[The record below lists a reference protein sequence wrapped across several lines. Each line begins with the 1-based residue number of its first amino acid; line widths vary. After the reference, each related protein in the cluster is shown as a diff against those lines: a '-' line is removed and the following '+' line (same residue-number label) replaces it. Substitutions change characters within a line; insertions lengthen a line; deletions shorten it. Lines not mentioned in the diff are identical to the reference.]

1 MARVRAGCRFDSGTV
16 RRRLIRAG
24 KLGGCGLC
32 CVRMGAAFGTG
43 RDGFCGEGCKNGLGE
58 ERGMRVNRLRG
69 IFGLAVTLSIFA
81 AASCAAVGAM
91 AIGSVSAASLAA
103 AMPLQSALATSSA
116 VAALNGVAQQPAAT
130 APAMM
135 QVVGTVKAIAGNVF
149 TLTLDSGA
157 EVLVTVSEATKIV
170 QVAPGSKDLKSAT
183 PIQLTD

>member
-103 AMPLQSALATSSA
+103 AMPLQSALATLSA
-116 VAALNGVAQQPAAT
+116 VEGLNGVAPPAE
-130 APAMM
+130 APSQAS
-135 QVVGTVKAIAGNVF
+135 QKVGGGKASAGNVF
-149 TLTLDSGA
+149 TLTLDSGV
-157 EVLVTVSEATKIV
+157 EILVTVSEATKIV

-183 PIQLTD
+183 PIQ